1 MKLSSIDTLDAVI
14 RQEKL
19 PLRDAIAIL
28 LAVSMASLPNLVPPM
43 LYGPIESRSKI
54 LLIFYSTADSS
65 VLLWGHTNLLLL
77 SIRTLYLNFTQV
89 IFVVMYKF

>member
-77 SIRTLYLNFTQV
+77 SIRTIYLNFTQV